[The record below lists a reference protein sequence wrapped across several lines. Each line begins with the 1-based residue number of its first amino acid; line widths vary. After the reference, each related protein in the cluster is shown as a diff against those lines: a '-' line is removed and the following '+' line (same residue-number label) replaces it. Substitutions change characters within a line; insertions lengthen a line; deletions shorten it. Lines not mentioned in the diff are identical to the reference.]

1 MWFVFILI
9 GLTTGLLGAM
19 GLGGGTL
26 LIPLLSLVGVG
37 QKEAQLINVLS
48 FVFMALFILFFN
60 IKNKMID
67 LFPAIIFS
75 VVAVPFAVILALCV
89 QGANEQVLKIIFGI
103 FLLLMGGYELF
114 CYLKKYHCKK

>member
-48 FVFMALFILFFN
+48 FVIMALFILFFN
-60 IKNKMID
+60 IKNKLID
-67 LFPAIIFS
+67 IFPALIFS

-89 QGANEQVLKIIFGI
+89 QGVNEQVLKIIFGI
-103 FLLLMGGYELF
+103 FLLFMGGYELF

>member
-48 FVFMALFILFFN
+48 FVIMALFILFFN

-67 LFPAIIFS
+67 IFPAIIFS

-89 QGANEQVLKIIFGI
+89 QGTNEQVLKIIFGI